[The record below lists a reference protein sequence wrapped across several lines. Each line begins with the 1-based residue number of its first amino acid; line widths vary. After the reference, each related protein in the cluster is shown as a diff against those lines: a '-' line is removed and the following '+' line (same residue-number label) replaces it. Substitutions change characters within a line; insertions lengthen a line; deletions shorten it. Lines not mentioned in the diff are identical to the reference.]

1 MRIYISFDHDEIQ
14 KELPYE
20 IIGETVS
27 RGIWETKKRKR
38 LFSAEFTEQER
49 ESCYNIIALSKKW
62 LLKTGCPD
70 EIKMTM
76 NTYSLWHRLANFCY
90 KL

>member
-1 MRIYISFDHDEIQ
+1 MRVYLSFDHDEIQ

-27 RGIWETKKRKR
+27 RGIWETRKRKR
-38 LFSAEFTEQER
+38 RWSAEFTEQER
-49 ESCYNIIALSKKW
+49 ESCYNIISLAKKW
-62 LLKTGCPD
+62 LLRTGCPE

-76 NTYSLWHRLANFCY
+76 TTYALWLKLANFCAS
-90 KL
+90 L